1 MGDVYA
7 KHNEDGEAREQE
19 QRRRG
24 VVVAAPP
31 TDRRN
36 RRLVRLRIAQ
46 TLDCRRTIILW
57 VRLST
62 RGTWRLRVA
71 QMAFRLAR
79 ASQAVH

>member
-36 RRLVRLRIAQ
+36 
-46 TLDCRRTIILW
+46 
-57 VRLST
+57 
-62 RGTWRLRVA
+62 
-71 QMAFRLAR
+71 
-79 ASQAVH
+79 